1 MGFILAREFLY
12 VSLDFSLGFLAGFW
26 EGIVGPVSD
35 AFWIEL
41 NHWTAP
47 FLSIVSVVGGAG
59 TGLWIIF
66 KQSKGQSPFQWLF
79 KSIWEP
85 NHGSFFTWPFFI
97 GLSLSLGWGLCF
109 FYWFSPDHTLPRPFT
124 SQMLNAPFIPQLFW
138 IVLIV
143 VIAPFIEECLFR
155 GILYAGFSQTWGP
168 LPGGIIVTG
177 MFVAVHFPKIYVY
190 PPAALAILCLGLAT
204 LWLRMRTQA
213 LTSGMVCHMTYNAFC
228 VMGMFLF

>member
-1 MGFILAREFLY
+1 MDHILRGLFYRVKPQSWLGLVFFLL
-12 VSLDFSLGFLAGFW
+12 VF
-26 EGIVGPVSD
+26 PRP
-35 AFWIEL
+35 
-41 NHWTAP
+41 H
-47 FLSIVSVVGGAG
+47 
-59 TGLWIIF
+59 
-66 KQSKGQSPFQWLF
+66 
-79 KSIWEP
+79 
-85 NHGSFFTWPFFI
+85 FT
-97 GLSLSLGWGLCF
+97 
-109 FYWFSPDHTLPRPFT
+109 RPFT

-143 VIAPFIEECLFR
+143 VIAPFIEESLFR

-177 MFVAVHFPKIYVY
+177 MFVALYFPKIYVY
-190 PPAALAILCLGLAT
+190 PPAALAILCLGLGT

>member
-1 MGFILAREFLY
+1 MSHSSAMASSTSTFSSTEPISWFGAKGAFLVLLGFILAREFLY

-85 NHGSFFTWPFFI
+85 NHGSYFTWPF
-97 GLSLSLGWGLCF
+97 L
-109 FYWFSPDHTLPRPFT
+109 
-124 SQMLNAPFIPQLFW
+124 
-138 IVLIV
+138 
-143 VIAPFIEECLFR
+143 
-155 GILYAGFSQTWGP
+155 
-168 LPGGIIVTG
+168 
-177 MFVAVHFPKIYVY
+177 
-190 PPAALAILCLGLAT
+190 
-204 LWLRMRTQA
+204 
-213 LTSGMVCHMTYNAFC
+213 
-228 VMGMFLF
+228 